1 VPNLGPF
8 IVAGL
13 STGALYVLAS
23 VGLVILF
30 RASGTVNLAQGA
42 IGALSAIIAWYI
54 ANSGGANW
62 VGWIAGVAAATL
74 VSFGY
79 GRLIAPRLAT
89 SDPVVRAIATLGLAL
104 ILVGAIDY
112 TFGERVRSL
121 RLPTDAFGITILDV
135 RVTYTRLITM
145 GVAVVV
151 TIGMLAFLNR
161 TRVGLAMRALANRRE
176 ISALLGVPILRV
188 DSYAWAISGVIAG
201 VTGILLANLT
211 RMHPQFLTFLVIP
224 AIAAAVAGRMQSLGI
239 AVAGGLAIGVIE
251 ALGAPFPIVA
261 PYRTLTPF
269 LFAILAL
276 VWLQRH
282 GAPLIGGG
290 VGLGDVEQ
298 KSTSADPG
306 NARRTLM
313 LQVGAAIVAAVLVAI
328 LLPEIAGAYWLKI
341 LTASAI
347 ISLAALGT
355 GIIYAQLGMVSLCQ
369 FALIGIGG
377 WFMMRLWH
385 LTHWPFEIP
394 LLVGGVC
401 AAVFGLIFGLPALR
415 MRGLYLALTTLMIAG
430 GFQVFITATD
440 FPDGGKGVIGKVI
453 NAPRQYLERP
463 SIAITDE
470 AYFRYVMVALV
481 LGYLLVLWHKQSR
494 AGRAWAMIRRSEAC
508 AISAGVNITLY
519 KVWAF
524 ALAGF
529 LTGIGGG
536 LLAGQ
541 LGTLDNRSF
550 PAFDSILLFA
560 VTVIAGAYS
569 WIGPI
574 IAGLLMRAVPGI
586 LNDFHINNN
595 VATIVFGA
603 GLLHA
608 LITAP
613 HGVAG
618 QLQDLYRTVRAK
630 LIGPASRKPTPESQA
645 RERSA

>member
-1 VPNLGPF
+1 VPNLGPY
-8 IVAGL
+8 IVSGL

-54 ANSGGANW
+54 ANIGGPNW
-62 VGWIAGVAAATL
+62 IGWIAGVAAATL

-79 GRLIAPRLAT
+79 GRLIAPRLAF
-89 SDPVVRAIATLGLAL
+89 SDPVVRAVATLGLAL
-104 ILVGAIDY
+104 ILVGSIDY

-121 RLPTDAFGITILDV
+121 RLPTDALGISILDV
-135 RVTYTRLITM
+135 RVTYTRLIAI
-145 GVAVVV
+145 GVAAVV
-151 TIGMLAFLNR
+151 TVGMLVFLNR
-161 TRVGLAMRALANRRE
+161 TRLGLAMRALANRRE

-188 DSYAWAISGVIAG
+188 DSSAWAISGVIAG

-224 AIAAAVAGRMQSLGI
+224 AIAAAVAGRMRSLGV
-239 AVAGGLAIGVIE
+239 AVVGGLAIGVIE
-251 ALGAPFPIVA
+251 AIAAPFPTIA

-282 GAPLIGGG
+282 GAPLIAGATEI
-290 VGLGDVEQ
+290 GDIEQ
-298 KSTSADPG
+298 KHGGAEADS
-306 NARRTLM
+306 RRTRMIQL
-313 LQVGAAIVAAVLVAI
+313 GAAISGALLVAI
-328 LLPEIAGAYWLKI
+328 VLPEISSAYWLKI
-341 LTASAI
+341 MTASVI
-347 ISLAALGT
+347 ISLAALGA

-369 FALIGIGG
+369 FALIGVGG

-394 LLVGGVC
+394 LIAGGIA

-440 FPDGGKGVIGKVI
+440 FPDGGGGIIGKVI
-453 NAPRQYLERP
+453 NAPRQYLDRP
-463 SIAITDE
+463 AIAVSDH
-470 AYFRYVMVALV
+470 AYFRYCMVALV
-481 LGYLLVLWHKQSR
+481 LGYLLVLWHKRSR

-508 AISAGVNITLY
+508 AMSAGVNITLY

-524 ALAGF
+524 TLAGF

-541 LGTLDNRSF
+541 LGALDNRSF

-560 VTVIAGAYS
+560 VTVIGGAYS
-569 WIGPI
+569 WLGPI
-574 IAGLLMRAVPGI
+574 LAGLLMRAVPGV

-613 HGVAG
+613 HGIAG
-618 QLQDLYRTVRAK
+618 QILDLYRSIRAK
-630 LIGPASRKPTPESQA
+630 LGSM
-645 RERSA
+645 RERPGAEKPAQEETA